1 MTTSRYDDDGSSS
14 RRNTQK
20 EIDLMLLA
28 LPFPSAADQT
38 LDDRA
43 IKPPPSVRLLES
55 PVTSLMS
62 WHAVKAI
69 RGARHS
75 LPLFCFYFGGIK
87 QETPFSR
94 RRHVPLLSGAA
105 TVEPP
110 DRINHGGC
118 TRHYRPL
125 VIDWKPLLP
134 ARLCFI
140 ADPFFSGTGERCKN
154 RQSVKTNWKKNNR
167 KSGRQLKNRSVEAE
181 SGSASDSLCR
191 FVATRF
197 AGAFAGRRIV
207 INSTKL

>member
-1 MTTSRYDDDGSSS
+1 MLCRVVPSQYRYLVMTTSRYDDDGSSS

-87 QETPFSR
+87 QEAPFSR

-140 ADPFFSGTGERCKN
+140 ADPFFFGHRGTLQKPAVGENKLEQKITER
-154 RQSVKTNWKKNNR
+154 
-167 KSGRQLKNRSVEAE
+167 A
-181 SGSASDSLCR
+181 
-191 FVATRF
+191 VA
-197 AGAFAGRRIV
+197 
-207 INSTKL
+207 N